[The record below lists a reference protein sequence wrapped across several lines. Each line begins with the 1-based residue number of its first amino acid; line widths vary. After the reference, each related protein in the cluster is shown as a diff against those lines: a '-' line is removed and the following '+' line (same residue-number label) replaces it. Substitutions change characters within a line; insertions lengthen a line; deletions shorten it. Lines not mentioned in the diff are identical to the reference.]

1 MRRGTPRLR
10 LIVTRN
16 FKGGTMQT
24 TTITRTSSF
33 ASDGPR
39 VVERTRGS
47 AHPKVPTTRPTG
59 EMRGAHRLGLSH
71 RP

>member
-1 MRRGTPRLR
+1 
-10 LIVTRN
+10 
-16 FKGGTMQT
+16 MQT

-33 ASDGPR
+33 AFDGPR

-59 EMRGAHRLGLSH
+59 EARGAHRVGLSR

>member
-1 MRRGTPRLR
+1 
-10 LIVTRN
+10 
-16 FKGGTMQT
+16 MQT

-33 ASDGPR
+33 AFEGPR

-59 EMRGAHRLGLSH
+59 DARMAHRVGLSR